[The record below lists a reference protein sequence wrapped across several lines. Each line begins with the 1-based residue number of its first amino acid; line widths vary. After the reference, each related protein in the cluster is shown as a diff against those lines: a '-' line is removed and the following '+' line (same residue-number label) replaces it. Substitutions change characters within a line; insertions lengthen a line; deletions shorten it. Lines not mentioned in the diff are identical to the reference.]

1 MSDLSFGD
9 GAHRLSASLDVTA
22 FKGSMQADIEAN
34 LSPCLPAS
42 MDGTIGRGVKS
53 ADIVNGYLVLTF
65 TDGKTLNLGP
75 VVGSNGK
82 DGYSPSASIATIPGG
97 HRVTIT
103 DADGA
108 HSFDVMDGTGG
119 GSSDFETL
127 ENRPRYG
134 GSLMS
139 SATNIPIV
147 KTNEWDAKYD
157 KPEGGIPASDLAVDA
172 IPEITATKADGVT
185 TIFANGD
192 PIASISDGAKGDTGD
207 PGPKGDAFTYE
218 DFTPEQLAALKGP
231 KGDKGDPG
239 EGVASAFWA
248 VYGVTTSAEIEAAY
262 QAGVPVYC
270 KAGTSD
276 ITFLCDRTSATNHSF
291 FTQWGAE
298 NRIYTCVNDQ
308 WSELKNTLENSEYKV
323 TEIRTADKAS
333 NSYYPT
339 EKAAALALAGKSNTD
354 HTHSQYITE
363 ETDPT
368 VPSWAKQAAKP
379 TYTASEVGAVPKDS
393 NDKIPLSY
401 IPDSVLGQLE
411 YCGTFTTA
419 LPTTVTEPI
428 TGITRSIRHGDYLI
442 AAEGVTVSGYTV
454 GDWAVYNGVT
464 SSWDRVDN
472 TDAVQSVNG
481 KTGHL
486 TLTAGDIA
494 FSDGDTFQEKYD
506 SGELKGDPGPQGSA
520 YSSIVVIEA
529 NTTLSASHLG
539 KFLNASSK
547 SAITITLPT
556 SSDLPVGAEVEI
568 YHHGSGA
575 VYVQSDESSYIA
587 FDGKSTKSRKL
598 TVPRYGAIGMKK
610 VTSVTW
616 KVSGEAEG

>member
-53 ADIVNGYLVLTF
+53 ADIVNGDLVLTF

-75 VVGSNGK
+75 VVGSNGE

-103 DADGA
+103 DAYGD

-147 KTNEWDAKYD
+147 KTNEWDATYD

-192 PIASISDGAKGDTGD
+192 PIASISDGAKGE
-207 PGPKGDAFTYE
+207 P
-218 DFTPEQLAALKGP
+218 GP

-239 EGVASAFWA
+239 EGGASAFWA

-291 FTQWGAE
+291 CTQWGAE

-308 WSELKNTLENSEYKV
+308 WSEWKNTLENSEYKV

-333 NSYYPT
+333 NYYYPT

-368 VPSWAKQAAKP
+368 VPSWAKKAEKP

-393 NDKIPLSY
+393 NDKVPLSY

-411 YCGTFTTA
+411 YCGTFTTV

-506 SGELKGDPGPQGSA
+506 SGELKGDKGDKGDPGATGPQGSA
-520 YSSIVVIEA
+520 SSQMIDVNV
-529 NTTLSASHLG
+529 NLTLDDSYLG
-539 KFLNASSK
+539 KFIRATNGV
-547 SAITITLPT
+547 TITLPENM
-556 SSDLPVGAEVEI
+556 SWGGEVEI
-568 YHHGSGA
+568 YNFGGSD
-575 VYVQSDESSYIA
+575 VYINAEPTVGIA
-587 FDGKSTKSRKL
+587 FDGSQWTGRTLTIHRFGLVGLKKISTQ
-598 TVPRYGAIGMKK
+598 I
-610 VTSVTW
+610 W

>member
-53 ADIVNGYLVLTF
+53 ADIVNGDLVLTF

-75 VVGSNGK
+75 VVGSNGE

-103 DADGA
+103 DAYGD

-139 SATNIPIV
+139 RATNIPIV

-192 PIASISDGAKGDTGD
+192 PIASISDGAKGDTGS
-207 PGPKGDAFTYE
+207 PGPAGPKGDAFTYD
-218 DFTPEQLAALKGP
+218 DFTAEQLAALKGP
-231 KGDKGDPG
+231 KGD
-239 EGVASAFWA
+239 
-248 VYGVTTSAEIEAAY
+248 T
-262 QAGVPVYC
+262 
-270 KAGTSD
+270 
-276 ITFLCDRTSATNHSF
+276 
-291 FTQWGAE
+291 
-298 NRIYTCVNDQ
+298 
-308 WSELKNTLENSEYKV
+308 
-323 TEIRTADKAS
+323 
-333 NSYYPT
+333 
-339 EKAAALALAGKSNTD
+339 
-354 HTHSQYITE
+354 
-363 ETDPT
+363 
-368 VPSWAKQAAKP
+368 
-379 TYTASEVGAVPKDS
+379 
-393 NDKIPLSY
+393 
-401 IPDSVLGQLE
+401 
-411 YCGTFTTA
+411 
-419 LPTTVTEPI
+419 
-428 TGITRSIRHGDYLI
+428 
-442 AAEGVTVSGYTV
+442 
-454 GDWAVYNGVT
+454 
-464 SSWDRVDN
+464 
-472 TDAVQSVNG
+472 
-481 KTGHL
+481 
-486 TLTAGDIA
+486 
-494 FSDGDTFQEKYD
+494 
-506 SGELKGDPGPQGSA
+506 GDPGPQGSA
-520 YSSIVVIEA
+520 YSEIVAITA
-529 NTTLSASHLG
+529 NTTLGAIHVG
-539 KFLNASSK
+539 KFFITNNT
-547 SAITITLPT
+547 SAITITVPR
-556 SSDLPVGAEVEI
+556 SSDIPVGAEVEI

-575 VYVQSDESSYIA
+575 VYVQSDESTAFS

-598 TVPRYGAIGMKK
+598 TVPRFGVIGMKK
-610 VTSVTW
+610 VTVGTW

>member
-42 MDGTIGRGVKS
+42 IDGTIGRGVKS
-53 ADIVNGYLVLTF
+53 ADIVNGDLVLTF

-75 VVGSNGK
+75 VVGSNGE

-103 DADGA
+103 DAYGD

-172 IPEITATKADGVT
+172 IPEITATKSGGVT

-239 EGVASAFWA
+239 EGGASAFWA

-276 ITFLCDRTSATNHSF
+276 IAFLCDRTSATNHSF

-428 TGITRSIRHGDYLI
+428 TGITRSVRHGDYLI

-494 FSDGDTFQEKYD
+494 FSDGGTFQEKYE
-506 SGELKGDPGPQGSA
+506 SGELKGDPGPQGPQG
-520 YSSIVVIEA
+520 
-529 NTTLSASHLG
+529 SASSAITDVTSNLTLDDSYIG
-539 KFLNASSK
+539 KFIRVSNGA
-547 SAITITLPT
+547 TITLPENMT
-556 SSDLPVGAEVEI
+556 WGAEVEI
-568 YHHGSGA
+568 YNWGTNDTYVNAGS
-575 VYVQSDESSYIA
+575 DIYIA
-587 FDGKSTKSRKL
+587 FDGSQWKGRTL
-598 TVPRYGAIGMKK
+598 TIHRFGLISVKK
-610 VTSVTW
+610 VSTQIW
-616 KVSGEAEG
+616 KVCGEATG

>member
-53 ADIVNGYLVLTF
+53 ADIVNGDLVLTF

-75 VVGSNGK
+75 VVGSNGE

-103 DADGA
+103 DADGD

-207 PGPKGDAFTYE
+207 PGPAGSAG
-218 DFTPEQLAALKGP
+218 PAGP
-231 KGDKGDPG
+231 KGDTGDPG
-239 EGVASAFWA
+239 P
-248 VYGVTTSAEIEAAY
+248 
-262 QAGVPVYC
+262 AGP
-270 KAGTSD
+270 AG
-276 ITFLCDRTSATNHSF
+276 
-291 FTQWGAE
+291 
-298 NRIYTCVNDQ
+298 
-308 WSELKNTLENSEYKV
+308 
-323 TEIRTADKAS
+323 
-333 NSYYPT
+333 
-339 EKAAALALAGKSNTD
+339 
-354 HTHSQYITE
+354 
-363 ETDPT
+363 
-368 VPSWAKQAAKP
+368 
-379 TYTASEVGAVPKDS
+379 PK
-393 NDKIPLSY
+393 
-401 IPDSVLGQLE
+401 
-411 YCGTFTTA
+411 
-419 LPTTVTEPI
+419 
-428 TGITRSIRHGDYLI
+428 
-442 AAEGVTVSGYTV
+442 
-454 GDWAVYNGVT
+454 
-464 SSWDRVDN
+464 
-472 TDAVQSVNG
+472 
-481 KTGHL
+481 
-486 TLTAGDIA
+486 
-494 FSDGDTFQEKYD
+494 GDTGDPGPAGPAGPKGD
-506 SGELKGDPGPQGSA
+506 TGDPGPAGPAGPKGDTGDPGPQGSA
-520 YSSIVVIEA
+520 YSAIVTVTGNA
-529 NTTLSASHLG
+529 TLAAGHVG
-539 KFLNASSK
+539 KFILTNST
-547 SAITITLPT
+547 SAITITVPT
-556 SSDLPVGAEVEI
+556 SSDIPVGSEIEI

-575 VYVQSDESSYIA
+575 VYVQSDASCYVS
-587 FDGKSTKSRKL
+587 FDGKSTASRKL
-598 TVPRYGAIGMKK
+598 TVPRFGVIGMKK
-610 VTSVTW
+610 VTTVTW
-616 KVSGEAEG
+616 KVSGEATG

>member
-1 MSDLSFGD
+1 MNNLH
-9 GAHRLSASLDVTA
+9 AELC
-22 FKGSMQADIEAN
+22 AN
-34 LSPCLPAS
+34 LTPNLSAS

-53 ADIVNGYLVLTF
+53 ADIVDGDLVLTF

-75 VVGSNGK
+75 VVGSNGE

-103 DADGA
+103 DAYGD

-207 PGPKGDAFTYE
+207 PGPAGPPGKT
-218 DFTPEQLAALKGP
+218 GP

-239 EGVASAFWA
+239 EGGASAFWA
-248 VYGVTTSAEIEAAY
+248 VYGVTTSADIEAAY

-291 FTQWGAE
+291 CTQWGAE

-308 WSELKNTLENSEYKV
+308 WSEWKNTLENSEYKV

-333 NSYYPT
+333 NYYYPT

-428 TGITRSIRHGDYLI
+428 TGITRSVRHGDYLI

-454 GDWAVYNGVT
+454 GDWAVYNGAT

-494 FSDGDTFQEKYD
+494 FSDGYTFQEKYE
-506 SGELKGDPGPQGSA
+506 SGELKGDPGPAGPKGDTGPQGSA
-520 YSSIVVIEA
+520 YSAIVTITG
-529 NTTLSASHLG
+529 NTTLAAAHVE
-539 KFLNASSK
+539 KFLLTNST

-575 VYVQSDESSYIA
+575 VYVQSDASCYVS
-587 FDGKSTKSRKL
+587 FDGKSTASRKL
-598 TVPRYGAIGMKK
+598 TVPRFGVIGMKK
-610 VTSVTW
+610 VTAATW
-616 KVSGEAEG
+616 VVSGEATG

>member
-1 MSDLSFGD
+1 MIEQKVSSSLTGVIDAGV
-9 GAHRLSASLDVTA
+9 SASLDGKLEKLRAALNGVVSRNVVSVDVDDNGHLIVTLST
-22 FKGSMQADIEAN
+22 GSTVD
-34 LSPCLPAS
+34 
-42 MDGTIGRGVKS
+42 
-53 ADIVNGYLVLTF
+53 
-65 TDGKTLNLGP
+65 LGS
-75 VVGSNGK
+75 V
-82 DGYSPSASIATIPGG
+82 I
-97 HRVTIT
+97 
-103 DADGA
+103 
-108 HSFDVMDGTGG
+108 
-119 GSSDFETL
+119 
-127 ENRPRYG
+127 
-134 GSLMS
+134 
-139 SATNIPIV
+139 
-147 KTNEWDAKYD
+147 
-157 KPEGGIPASDLAVDA
+157 
-172 IPEITATKADGVT
+172 
-185 TIFANGD
+185 
-192 PIASISDGAKGDTGD
+192 
-207 PGPKGDAFTYE
+207 GPKGDAFTYD

-239 EGVASAFWA
+239 EGGASAFWA

-291 FTQWGAE
+291 CTQWGAE

-308 WSELKNTLENSEYKV
+308 WHEWKNTLENSEYKV
-323 TEIRTADKAS
+323 TEIRDADNAS
-333 NSYYPT
+333 NYYYPT

-368 VPSWAKQAAKP
+368 VPSWAKQAEKP

-454 GDWAVYNGVT
+454 GDWAVYNGAT

-494 FSDGDTFQEKYD
+494 FSDGDTFQEKYE
-506 SGELKGDPGPQGSA
+506 SGELKGDKGDKGDTGSPGPQGPQGSA
-520 YSSIVVIEA
+520 YSAIVWINA
-529 NTTLSASHLG
+529 STTLTANHLG
-539 KFLNASSK
+539 KFLVMGSSSATTITVPASSD
-547 SAITITLPT
+547 I
-556 SSDLPVGAEVEI
+556 PVGAEVEI

-575 VYVQSDESSYIA
+575 VYVQSASGCYIS
-587 FDGKSTKSRKL
+587 FDGKSTASRKL
-598 TVPRYGAIGMKK
+598 TIPRFGAIGMKK

>member
-22 FKGSMQADIEAN
+22 FTGSMQADIEAN

-53 ADIVNGYLVLTF
+53 ADIVNGDLVLTF

-75 VVGSNGK
+75 VVGSNGE

-103 DADGA
+103 DAYGD

-207 PGPKGDAFTYE
+207 PGPA
-218 DFTPEQLAALKGP
+218 GP

-239 EGVASAFWA
+239 EGGASAFWA
-248 VYGVTTSAEIEAAY
+248 VYGVTTSADIEAAY

-291 FTQWGAE
+291 CTQWGSE

-308 WSELKNTLENSEYKV
+308 WSEWKNTLENSEYKV

-428 TGITRSIRHGDYLI
+428 TGITRSVRHGDYLI

-454 GDWAVYNGVT
+454 GDWAVYNGAT

-494 FSDGDTFQEKYD
+494 FSDGYTFQEKYE
-506 SGELKGDPGPQGSA
+506 SGELKGDPGPAGPKGDTGDPGPQGSA
-520 YSSIVVIEA
+520 YSEIVSITA
-529 NTTLSASHLG
+529 NTTLGASHVG
-539 KFLNASSK
+539 KFFITNNT
-547 SAITITLPT
+547 SAITITVPR

-575 VYVQSDESSYIA
+575 VYVQSDSGTAFS
-587 FDGKSTKSRKL
+587 FDGKSTTSRKL
-598 TVPRYGAIGMKK
+598 TVPRFGVIGMKK
-610 VTSVTW
+610 VTVGTW